1 MSVERYFSKYE
12 KKKKKNWETKAPGL
26 QSLYI
31 VW

>member
-12 KKKKKNWETKAPGL
+12 KKKKLGNKTPGL

>member
-1 MSVERYFSKYE
+1 MSVEGYFSKYE
-12 KKKKKNWETKAPGL
+12 KKKNWETKAPGL

>member
-1 MSVERYFSKYE
+1 MSVEGYFSKYE
-12 KKKKKNWETKAPGL
+12 KKKKNWETKAPGL